1 MSRILIS
8 HSYFLRFDSK
18 QWNQQQPYA
27 PLGTLIAAAVLRNLG
42 HEVYFQ
48 DAMFASSTQEI
59 KSKIDEIKPDFFILY
74 DDGFNY
80 LTKMCLTNMREA
92 AFDMMNYASLHQIKV
107 IVNSSDSTD
116 RYEIY
121 LKNGAD
127 VVITGEG
134 EETLSELI
142 QSWKEKSVIP
152 SIEGCIFMDDD
163 SIKKTNPRPV
173 LKELDTLPFAAW
185 DLLDIQPY
193 KNAWMKSKGFFSM
206 NMYTTRGCPYHCNW
220 CAKPIYGNRYNARSS
235 KKVAEELKMMKT
247 IFNFD
252 HIWFCDDIFGLKP
265 GWVSQFASELK
276 LVGLTLKYK
285 IQSRVD
291 LLLKENTVEALAISG
306 CDEVWVGAESGSQ
319 KILDAMDKGITIDQI
334 KTASEKLKKSNI
346 KPCFFIQFGYLGED
360 LNDIHATIKMVLD
373 LMPHDIG
380 VSVSYPLP
388 GTKFHERVKD
398 ELKLKTNWNDS
409 DELVLLF
416 KNTFPSAFY
425 KHLQRY
431 LHKKYRSAQAIQEL
445 KNLQSNPRELSKIKI
460 KKVGSYIYHRPGAWY
475 YKQQIQRFINT
486 TVD

>member
-42 HEVYFQ
+42 HEVFFY
-48 DAMFASSTQEI
+48 DAMFASSTEEI
-59 KSKIDEIKPDFFILY
+59 KSKIKDLNPDYFILY

-92 AFDMMNYASLHQIKV
+92 AFDMMNYASNLNIKV
-107 IVNSSDSTD
+107 IVNSSDSSD
-116 RYEIY
+116 RYELY

-127 VVITGEG
+127 VVIAGEG
-134 EETLSELI
+134 EETLTELI
-142 QSWKEKSVIP
+142 QCWEEKTIIP
-152 SIEGCIFMDDD
+152 EIDGCIFINNN
-163 SIKKTNPRPV
+163 SIKKTKHREV
-173 LKELDTLPFAAW
+173 IRDLDKLPFAAW

-193 KNAWMKSKGFFSM
+193 KNSWMKSKGFFSM

-220 CAKPIYGNRYNARSS
+220 CAKPIYGNRYNARSP

-247 IFNFD
+247 VFNFE

-265 GWVSQFASELK
+265 GWVNQFVIELK
-276 LVGLTLKYK
+276 EVGLNIKYK
-285 IQSRVD
+285 IQSRAD
-291 LLLKENTVEALAISG
+291 LLLKENTVESLALSG
-306 CDEVWVGAESGSQ
+306 CDEVWMGAESGSQ
-319 KILDAMDKGITIDQI
+319 KILDAMDKGISIEQI
-334 KTASEKLKKSNI
+334 KIASQTLKKFKI
-346 KPCFFIQFGYLGED
+346 KPCFFIQFGYTGED
-360 LNDIHATIKMVLD
+360 LIDIKSTIDLVLD

-409 DELVLLF
+409 DELALMF

-425 KHLQRY
+425 KELHRY
-431 LHKKYRSAQAIQEL
+431 LHKKYRTKQAIIEF
-445 KNLQSNPRELSKIKI
+445 KNIQSNPRNLSKSRI
-460 KKVGSYIYHRPGAWY
+460 KKVSSFLYHRPAAWY
-475 YKQQIQRFINT
+475 FKQRLQRYTKSSI
-486 TVD
+486 D